1 MTAEI
6 TGIYAA
12 ALAVLF
18 VLLSAR
24 VIMFRRANKVSL
36 GDGGDEVLLA
46 RVRAQGNFTEYAPF
60 GVLLILIAELQGT
73 PGVWLH
79 FCGALLLVGRIMHG
93 VNFSFGLR
101 KMVLRVGGMV
111 LTLTSLIIG
120 AILALPL

>member
-1 MTAEI
+1 MTADI
-6 TGIYAA
+6 TGLYAG
-12 ALAVLF
+12 ALAGLF
-18 VLLSAR
+18 ILLSAR

-46 RVRAQGNFTEYAPF
+46 RVRAQGNFAEYAPF
-60 GVLLILIAELQGT
+60 GLLLILIAELQGT
-73 PGVWLH
+73 SPFWLH
-79 FCGALLLVGRIMHG
+79 LCGGLLLVGRIMQG

-101 KMVLRVGGMV
+101 KMILRVGGMV

>member
-46 RVRAQGNFTEYAPF
+46 RVRAQGNFAEYAPF
-60 GVLLILIAELQGT
+60 GLLLILIAELQGT
-73 PGVWLH
+73 SPFWLH
-79 FCGALLLVGRIMHG
+79 LCGGLLLVGRIMHG

-101 KMVLRVGGMV
+101 KMILRVGGMV

>member
-1 MTAEI
+1 MTADI
-6 TGIYAA
+6 TGLYAG
-12 ALAVLF
+12 ALAGLF
-18 VLLSAR
+18 ILLSAR

-46 RVRAQGNFTEYAPF
+46 RVRAQGNFAEYAPF
-60 GVLLILIAELQGT
+60 GLLLILIAELQGT
-73 PGVWLH
+73 SPFWLH
-79 FCGALLLVGRIMHG
+79 LCGGLLLVGRIMHG

-101 KMVLRVGGMV
+101 KMILRVGGMV

>member
-1 MTAEI
+1 MTADI

-12 ALAVLF
+12 ALAALF

-46 RVRAQGNFTEYAPF
+46 RVRAQGNFAEYAPF

-73 PGVWLH
+73 QGLWLH
-79 FCGALLLVGRIMHG
+79 LCGGLLLIGRLMHG

-120 AILALPL
+120 AVLALPL

>member
-1 MTAEI
+1 MTADI
-6 TGIYAA
+6 TGLYAA
-12 ALAVLF
+12 PLAVLF
-18 VLLSAR
+18 VVLSAR

-46 RVRAQGNFTEYAPF
+46 RVRAQGNFAEYAPF
-60 GVLLILIAELQGT
+60 GLLLILIAELQGT
-73 PGVWLH
+73 SGLWLH
-79 FCGALLLVGRIMHG
+79 LCGGLLLIGRILHG

-101 KMVLRVGGMV
+101 KPVLRVGGMV